1 MKKGTSQGA
10 PFLFWVGI
18 DNNLKVLRVV
28 ECSHGIEGLFSL
40 FVLSRKGDKMEVMVE
55 NLVDKLTAIELGR
68 LIDSDDM
75 IKRYL

>member
-10 PFLFWVGI
+10 PFLFWVGV
-18 DNNLKVLRVV
+18 DNNLEVLRVV

-40 FVLSRKGDKMEVMVE
+40 FVLRRKGDKMEVMVE
-55 NLVDKLTAIELGR
+55 NLVDELTTIEFGR
-68 LIDSDDM
+68 LINSTDM

>member
-1 MKKGTSQGA
+1 MKKGTPCEV

-18 DNNLKVLRVV
+18 DNNLKVLRVI

-40 FVLSRKGDKMEVMVE
+40 FVLRRKGDKMEVMVE

-68 LIDSDDM
+68 LIDSADM